1 LETPDVVV
9 TQEDMARLGA
19 KLHALAETLDAP
31 SAPCCSPPCRA
42 GHQGWAARQMSESDD
57 EVAGFALPAQPGGVA
72 VTISAL
78 PPPPSVFLGA
88 GMDSI
93 SARDPQSG
101 LPTGRRSPKPIGFG
115 VIDISAIS

>member
-1 LETPDVVV
+1 MPDVVV

-19 KLHALAETLDAP
+19 KLDALAETLDAP
-31 SAPCCSPPCRA
+31 ERA
-42 GHQGWAARQMSESDD
+42 MLLAALQLASEGWAARQKSEREDKVS
-57 EVAGFALPAQPGGVA
+57 GFALPAQPGGVA
-72 VTISAL
+72 VTIPAV

-101 LPTGRRSPKPIGFG
+101 LPTGQRSRKPIDFG
-115 VIDISAIS
+115 VIDISAIT